1 MKLSHETTLALSAA
15 ALFLTACSKSSDG
28 AGAQSAASATADI
41 KCMGIN
47 ECKGQGACGVP
58 GGHSCAG
65 QNECKGKGWVQTTA
79 EDCQAKGGTVL

>member
-15 ALFLTACSKSSDG
+15 ALFLSGCGAAGDAASPKSANA
-28 AGAQSAASATADI
+28 AGASI

-58 GGHSCAG
+58 GGHACAG
-65 QNECKGKGWVQTTA
+65 QNECKGKGWVQTSA
-79 EDCQAKGGTVL
+79 EDCAARGGTIL